1 MCVALRGS
9 TSGGSDAG
17 TPEKLT
23 LRRSRRPEEF
33 LRCSASVSLEHVSPS
48 VAGGRNGDVR
58 TGALGVSVNMV
69 SWMPY
74 EVSEMLEMLLS
85 SSSVSAAT
93 GLVVEPSLASAAAAA
108 SSSGVTVRPCVVS
121 SKKLFV
127 RSRFP

>member
-1 MCVALRGS
+1 M
-9 TSGGSDAG
+9 
-17 TPEKLT
+17 
-23 LRRSRRPEEF
+23 
-33 LRCSASVSLEHVSPS
+33 SLEHVSPS
-48 VAGGRNGDVR
+48 VTGGRNGDVR
-58 TGALGVSVNMV
+58 TRALGVSVNII

-108 SSSGVTVRPCVVS
+108 SSSGATVRSCVVS